1 MDKLASEYKVLIV
14 DDVPTNVMLVQAILK
29 KEGYTLL
36 TCDSGTKALRIANE
50 KHPNLILLDIMM
62 PEMDGYEVLQHLK
75 SNPET
80 TDIPVII
87 MSALSDMQSIV
98 KGYQL
103 GATEYVTKPF
113 QREELVKRVAHP
125 SESCEEKEVVACIK
139 AELENT
145 IESRDTLYSVIAHD
159 LRSPLGSL
167 KMMNNAILMMV
178 DKERVGDEVY
188 EMIQMMNKTSEEIFL
203 LLDNLLKWAKNRL
216 NKQHVYK
223 QQTDIN
229 SIIDSTAEMY
239 VPMAAQKGVKIILEN
254 LDKELVGLVDIDMLK
269 TIIRNLISNAMKF
282 SFEGGTITLSSR
294 SEGDFVT
301 VSVKDTGKGIKKE
314 DQDKLL
320 KQDSHFTTYGT
331 KNEKGSGLGLML
343 CKDFV
348 ELHGGKLWFESEG
361 EGKGTTFLFSMKAL
375 NQEA

>member
-1 MDKLASEYKVLIV
+1 
-14 DDVPTNVMLVQAILK
+14 MLVQAILK

-113 QREELVKRVAHP
+113 QREELVKRVAHRYELY
-125 SESCEEKEVVACIK
+125 SIKRIK

-203 LLDNLLKWAKNRL
+203 LLDNLLKWTKS
-216 NKQHVYK
+216 
-223 QQTDIN
+223 QTGRMN
-229 SIIDSTAEMY
+229 SVFQE
-239 VPMAAQKGVKIILEN
+239 
-254 LDKELVGLVDIDMLK
+254 VDISEVVVFASKMSDLVAQVKSISVEYDIPGPISVNCDVDMVK
-269 TIIRNLISNAMKF
+269 TIMRNLMSNAIKY
-282 SFEGGTITLSSR
+282 SNEGGRIIISVRETPTHARISVR
-294 SEGDFVT
+294 DFG
-301 VSVKDTGKGIKKE
+301 TGIREE
-314 DQDKLL
+314 DIPKLL
-320 KQDSHFTTYGT
+320 NPEIHYTTYGT
-331 KNEKGSGLGLML
+331 KNEEGSGLGLQL
-343 CKDFV
+343 VQDLTRRNGS
-348 ELHGGKLWFESEG
+348 ELTIESAEG
-361 EGKGTTFLFSMKAL
+361 EGSTFTFTIAKEQPRSETVEDTSGGIARP
-375 NQEA
+375 